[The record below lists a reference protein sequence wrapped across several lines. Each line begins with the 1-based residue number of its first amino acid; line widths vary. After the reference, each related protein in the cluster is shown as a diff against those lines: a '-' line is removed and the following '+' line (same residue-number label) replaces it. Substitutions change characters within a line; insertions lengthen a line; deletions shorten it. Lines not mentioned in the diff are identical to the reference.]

1 MFGMPWETCYNAARM
16 KMKNIVNTVLVMSLL
31 AGCSNTSA
39 SSEKKITTYANTSI
53 AEVFDTVYSYTEY
66 TASQT
71 NAKARYEDS
80 VEILTCCNGAID
92 LIHRGKSIG
101 DT

>member
-1 MFGMPWETCYNAARM
+1 M
-16 KMKNIVNTVLVMSLL
+16 KMKNIVNTILVMSLL

-53 AEVFDTVYSYTEY
+53 AEVFDNVYSYTEY

-71 NAKARYEDS
+71 DAKARYENS
-80 VEILTCCNGAID
+80 VETLTY
-92 LIHRGKSIG
+92 
-101 DT
+101 

>member
-1 MFGMPWETCYNAARM
+1 
-16 KMKNIVNTVLVMSLL
+16 MKNIVNTVLVMSLL

-71 NAKARYEDS
+71 DARLSSRAVLSHSMTGGLNKD
-80 VEILTCCNGAID
+80 TNG
-92 LIHRGKSIG
+92 LKMLCTTSSSLR
-101 DT
+101 